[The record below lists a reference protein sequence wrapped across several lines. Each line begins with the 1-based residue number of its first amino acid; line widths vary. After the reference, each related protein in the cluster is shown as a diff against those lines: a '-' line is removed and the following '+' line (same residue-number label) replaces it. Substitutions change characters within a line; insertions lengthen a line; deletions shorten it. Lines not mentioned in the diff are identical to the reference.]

1 MNYIRFAHT
10 LIFILTTVIAGTSC
24 GHGEDHQTAT
34 VGDFSAPQS
43 RVPGEYLVTLS
54 AGVEVEVITNLYG
67 QFGIQTMK
75 NAGNN
80 VFLVTFSSDPGLAR
94 MEELRAQEP
103 RIEAVQS
110 NLVYR
115 TQPKLEPGTDY

>member
-1 MNYIRFAHT
+1 MSQQ
-10 LIFILTTVIAGTSC
+10 V
-24 GHGEDHQTAT
+24 
-34 VGDFSAPQS
+34 

-54 AGVEVEVITNLYG
+54 AGGEAEVITNLYG
-67 QFGIQTMK
+67 RFGIKEMK
-75 NAGNN
+75 NIGHN
-80 VFLVTFSSDPGLAR
+80 VFLVTLSEDPGLVR

-115 TQPKLEPGTDY
+115 TQPKLGPGIEY